1 MHEPVPQKPKEEKR
15 KRKIEMKH
23 YQENLYVCNVCIYVV
38 YFFFS
43 YLLTH
48 SYIFDCEPGL

>member
-1 MHEPVPQKPKEEKR
+1 M
-15 KRKIEMKH
+15 
-23 YQENLYVCNVCIYVV
+23 YVMYV
-38 YFFFS
+38 YMWYIFFFI